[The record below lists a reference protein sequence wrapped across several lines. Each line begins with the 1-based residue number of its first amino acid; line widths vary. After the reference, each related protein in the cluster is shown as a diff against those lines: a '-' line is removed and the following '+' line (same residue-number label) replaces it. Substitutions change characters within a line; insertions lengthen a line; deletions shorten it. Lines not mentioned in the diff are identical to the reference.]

1 MVRLPFK
8 RVCCHL
14 VTLIFTTTI
23 FDIIT
28 ANIEVY
34 SFLWVCN
41 KNYNSN
47 ETAGFVVAFTFI
59 DENKRRKSPR
69 QCSS

>member
-14 VTLIFTTTI
+14 VTLIFT
-23 FDIIT
+23 
-28 ANIEVY
+28 ANIELY

-47 ETAGFVVAFTFI
+47 ETAGFLVVFTFI
-59 DENKRRKSPR
+59 DQNKRRKSPR